1 MKNILIIDNSL
12 VIKNL
17 LKKSL
22 SNLQEIVIFEASNVK
37 EVEKLI
43 KNNKFFIVISNLIL
57 PDSPNFEILKLL
69 KKENIP
75 TIIFSSN
82 IEANPLE
89 IEYSNIINHVIKD
102 VNGFQFINKLVSTMA
117 YCYNE
122 EILLVDDSTTQATYI
137 KEVLEKLLLKVTV
150 VKNGI
155 EALDTLDENEKITL
169 VLTDYEMPIMDGLEL
184 TKKIREHKNY
194 NQIPIIITT
203 SINDNN
209 LKINFYKY
217 GANDILIKPVLQ
229 EELISKIIDIFL
241 NQKHI
246 EDIESFNELLNKNI
260 ITSTTDSTGKIL
272 TVSDAFCRISGYKK
286 DELIG
291 KNHNILRHPD
301 MPKSIYEDMWIT
313 IKNGESWEGEIKNLK
328 KNGGYY
334 WVKATVEPT
343 FSKDGSIIGYSSIR
357 YDITDKKK
365 LEIISITDGLTN
377 IYNRRFFNEIFP
389 KIINNAKRKNE
400 LICFLFMDIDHFKLY
415 NDNYGHQKGDDVLVS
430 FAKCLKDSLHRF
442 TDFAFRLGGEEFAI
456 IYQAD
461 DKEKAKDFANVIRKN
476 IEDLKIEHKFNSA
489 SAYITASMG
498 LICKNAV
505 EIEYDKIYKE
515 ADDLLYEAKKSGRN
529 QIKVNS

>member
-17 LKKSL
+17 LIKSL
-22 SNLQEIVIFEASNVK
+22 SNLQGIVIFQASSVK
-37 EVEKLI
+37 EVEKLLI
-43 KNNKFFIVISNLIL
+43 NNKFFIVISNLVL
-57 PDSPNFEILKLL
+57 SDSSNFEILKLL

-82 IEANPLE
+82 IESTPLD
-89 IEYSNIINHVIKD
+89 IEYPNIINHVIKD
-102 VNGFQFINKLVSTMA
+102 ANGFEFIHKLVSTMV

-122 EILLVDDSTTQATYI
+122 EVLLVDDSRTQATYI

-150 VKNGI
+150 VKHGI
-155 EALDTLDENEKITL
+155 EALDTLNENKKITL
-169 VLTDYEMPIMDGLEL
+169 ILTDYEMPVMDGLEL
-184 TKKIREHKNY
+184 TKRIREHKNY

-203 SINDNN
+203 NINDNN
-209 LKINFYKY
+209 LKIKFYRY
-217 GANDILIKPVLQ
+217 GANDILIKPVLK

-241 NQKHI
+241 NQKYI
-246 EDIESFNELLNKNI
+246 EDIETFNELLNKNI
-260 ITSTTDSTGKIL
+260 ITSTTDASGKIL
-272 TVSDAFCRISGYKK
+272 TVSEAFCKISGYTK

-291 KNHNILRHPD
+291 KNHNILRHPE
-301 MPKSIYEDMWIT
+301 MPKSIYQDMWTT
-313 IKNGESWEGEIKNLK
+313 IRNGVSWEGEIKNLK
-328 KNGGYY
+328 KNGDYY
-334 WVKATVEPT
+334 WVKAAIEPT
-343 FSKDGSIIGYSSIR
+343 FSKDGDIIGYSAIR

-400 LICFLFMDIDHFKLY
+400 LICFLFMDIDYFKLY
-415 NDNYGHQKGDDVLVS
+415 NDNYGHQKGDDVLIN

-456 IYQAD
+456 IYQIE
-461 DKEKAKDFANVIRKN
+461 DKQSAIDFANTIRQN
-476 IEDLKIEHKFNSA
+476 IQNLKIEHKFNSA
-489 SAYITASMG
+489 SEYITASMG
-498 LICKNAV
+498 LICKNAI
-505 EIEYDKIYKE
+505 EIDYDEIYKE

>member
-1 MKNILIIDNSL
+1 MKNILIVDNSL

-17 LKKSL
+17 LKNSL
-22 SNLQEIVIFEASNVK
+22 SNLQEVILFEATSIK
-37 EVEKLI
+37 EVEELI
-43 KNNKFFIVISNLIL
+43 HKNKFFLVISNLVL
-57 PDSPNFEILKLL
+57 PDSIDFEILKLL
-69 KKENIP
+69 KKENLP
-75 TIIFSSN
+75 TIIFSSITESN
-82 IEANPLE
+82 QLE
-89 IEYSNIINHVIKD
+89 IEYPNIINHIVKD
-102 VNGFQFINKLVSTMA
+102 VNGFQFIHKLVSTMS
-117 YCYNE
+117 YCHDE
-122 EILLVDDSTTQATYI
+122 KVLLVDDSTTQVAYI
-137 KEVLEKLLLKVTV
+137 KEILEKLLLKVIIA
-150 VKNGI
+150 KNGI
-155 EALDTLDENEKITL
+155 EALDILDKESRISF
-169 VLTDYEMPIMDGLEL
+169 VLTDYEMPVMDGLEL

-241 NQKHI
+241 NQKYI

-260 ITSTTDSTGKIL
+260 ITSTTDLTGKIL

-301 MPKSIYEDMWIT
+301 IPKSLYEDMWTT

-343 FSKDGSIIGYSSIR
+343 FSKDGDIIGYSAIR

-415 NDNYGHQKGDDVLVS
+415 NDNYGHQKGDDVLVD
-430 FAKCLKDSLHRF
+430 FAKCLKDNLHRF
-442 TDFAFRLGGEEFAI
+442 TDFAFRLGGEEFAV

-461 DKEKAKDFANVIRKN
+461 DKEKAINFANQIRKN
-476 IEDLKIEHKFNSA
+476 IENLKIEHEYNSA
-489 SAYITASMG
+489 SEYITASMG
-498 LICKNAV
+498 LICKNA
-505 EIEYDKIYKE
+505 IDIDYDKIYKE
-515 ADDLLYEAKKSGRN
+515 ADDLLYEAKENGRN
-529 QIKVNS
+529 QIRVNS